1 MLALICDH
9 SLGCSCPRVFEP
21 VAKMKTSLNDEK
33 NAVSYA
39 PRVMPVAGMLLSDC
53 RLMQDLPDHALS
65 LARPAWHSY

>member
-1 MLALICDH
+1 
-9 SLGCSCPRVFEP
+9 
-21 VAKMKTSLNDEK
+21 MKTSLNDEK

-65 LARPAWHSY
+65 LARPVWHSY